1 MKYYRQTETYSL
13 YREEIYIQ
21 SIELDENGEIIP
33 ISAFFVVYM
42 NNNDI
47 EDFYPIHIGNEL
59 KKLKNLEEITKE
71 EFDRVLKEGE
81 ELKDILLQNPE
92 IAELESAKDK
102 IYRSM
107 FDMSD
112 EKY

>member
-1 MKYYRQTETYSL
+1 
-13 YREEIYIQ
+13 
-21 SIELDENGEIIP
+21 
-33 ISAFFVVYM
+33 M

-112 EKY
+112 EKYYTIKYKNKKGSYNLPFFISLNS